1 MVTWGPPIE
10 TEIKVRGYIISWG
23 LGIPD
28 VNTQVLDENSRYYKI
43 VGLESN
49 SEYVISLRANN
60 LMGDGPPRYDYIR
73 TRDDEPVETA
83 LEVPVGLRAI
93 TMSASSIVV
102 YWTDT
107 TLNRNQKVIDNRQYV
122 VRFNVAG
129 TNRYK
134 YFNTTD
140 LNCMIGD
147 LRYNS
152 QYEFAVKVVNG
163 RRESAWSMSVLN
175 STAQAASI
183 LPPRDLTVRADDKAP
198 HSLVVQWLPPRQ
210 TIGQINGYILYYTN
224 DTAKRDRDWMV
235 EAVVGDT
242 YRVVVKNLIPFT
254 TYYFKVQTR
263 SIKGHYGLFSAMV
276 SHTTDS
282 LSFGTTGGM
291 LDNGVGQLSN
301 ELLIYMVVGIACTV
315 LIAIGAV
322 VILCRRKTPATPEN
336 TKESGYH
343 KNNTGVKPPDLWIH
357 HDQMELKNVDKN
369 NSTVTPG
376 CSDGTSISGAMT
388 LPRSVNHEYEHE
400 NPSNSSHISN
410 SLDKRSYVAGYMSKF

>member
-1 MVTWGPPIE
+1 
-10 TEIKVRGYIISWG
+10 
-23 LGIPD
+23 
-28 VNTQVLDENSRYYKI
+28 
-43 VGLESN
+43 
-49 SEYVISLRANN
+49 
-60 LMGDGPPRYDYIR
+60 
-73 TRDDEPVETA
+73 
-83 LEVPVGLRAI
+83 
-93 TMSASSIVV
+93 MSASSIVV

-175 STAQAASI
+175 STAVTSI
-183 LPPRDLTVRADDKAP
+183 LPPRDLTVRADDKSP
-198 HSLVVQWLPPRQ
+198 HSLVVQWLSPRQ
-210 TIGQINGYILYYTN
+210 TSIGQINGYIVFYTN
-224 DTAKRDRDWMV
+224 DSAKRDRDWMV

-242 YRVVVKNLIPFT
+242 YRVVIKNLMPLT

-263 SIKGHYGLFSAMV
+263 STKGQNGLFSAMV

-282 LSFGTTGGM
+282 LASIGTAAGKS
-291 LDNGVGQLSN
+291 NSVGQLS
-301 ELLIYMVVGIACTV
+301 IYIVVGIAFTV
-315 LIAIGAV
+315 FLIAIGVV
-322 VILCRRKTPATPEN
+322 VILCRRKAPETPA
-336 TKESGYH
+336 KESGYH

-357 HDQMELKNVDKN
+357 HDQVSNI
-369 NSTVTPG
+369 
-376 CSDGTSISGAMT
+376 ISGAMRI
-388 LPRSVNHEYEHE
+388 L
-400 NPSNSSHISN
+400 
-410 SLDKRSYVAGYMSKF
+410 

>member
-1 MVTWGPPIE
+1 M
-10 TEIKVRGYIISWG
+10 
-23 LGIPD
+23 
-28 VNTQVLDENSRYYKI
+28 
-43 VGLESN
+43 
-49 SEYVISLRANN
+49 
-60 LMGDGPPRYDYIR
+60 
-73 TRDDEPVETA
+73 
-83 LEVPVGLRAI
+83 
-93 TMSASSIVV
+93 

-175 STAQAASI
+175 STAQVASI
-183 LPPRDLTVRADDKAP
+183 LPPRDLTVRVDDKDP

-210 TIGQINGYILYYTN
+210 TSSQINGYIVFYTN

-242 YRVVVKNLIPFT
+242 YRVVVKNLMPFT

-263 SIKGHYGLFSAMV
+263 STKGQYGLFSAMV

-282 LSFGTTGGM
+282 MMTSLGTAGGISSS
-291 LDNGVGQLSN
+291 GQLSN
-301 ELLIYMVVGIACTV
+301 ELVIYMVVGIACTV
-315 LIAIGAV
+315 FLIAIGVV
-322 VILCRRKTPATPEN
+322 VILCRRKLPETPEN
-336 TKESGYH
+336 TKDSGYH

-357 HDQMELKNVDKN
+357 HDQMELKHVDKN
-369 NSTVTPG
+369 NSTATPG

-400 NPSNSSHISN
+400 NPSNSSHITN

>member
-1 MVTWGPPIE
+1 M
-10 TEIKVRGYIISWG
+10 
-23 LGIPD
+23 
-28 VNTQVLDENSRYYKI
+28 
-43 VGLESN
+43 
-49 SEYVISLRANN
+49 
-60 LMGDGPPRYDYIR
+60 
-73 TRDDEPVETA
+73 
-83 LEVPVGLRAI
+83 
-93 TMSASSIVV
+93 

-175 STAQAASI
+175 STAQVTSI

-210 TIGQINGYILYYTN
+210 TIGQINGYIVFYTN
-224 DTAKRDRDWMV
+224 DSAKRDRDWMV

-242 YRVVVKNLIPFT
+242 YRVVVKNLMPFT

-263 SIKGHYGLFSAMV
+263 STKGQYGLFSAMV

-282 LSFGTTGGM
+282 LVTIGAVNSS
-291 LDNGVGQLSN
+291 GVGQLSN

-315 LIAIGAV
+315 FLIAIGVV
-322 VILCRRKTPATPEN
+322 VILCRRKAPETPEN

-357 HDQMELKNVDKN
+357 HDQMELKHVDKS
-369 NSTVTPG
+369 NSTATPG
-376 CSDGTSISGAMT
+376 CSDGAMT
-388 LPRSVNHEYEHE
+388 LPRSVNHEYENE
-400 NPSNSSHISN
+400 NPSHSSNITN